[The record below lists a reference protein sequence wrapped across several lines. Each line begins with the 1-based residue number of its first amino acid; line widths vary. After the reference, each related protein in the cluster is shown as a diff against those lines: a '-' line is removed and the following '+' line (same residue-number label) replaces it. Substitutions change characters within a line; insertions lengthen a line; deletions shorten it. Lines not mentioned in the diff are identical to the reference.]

1 MKQSIENIKTIEVT
15 RAVRSTQIGGLKIKK
30 KQIISLLD
38 NELTAVGDDTAEAI
52 MDTLDKIDLE
62 KNEIV
67 TLYYGMDITRAE
79 GEKVLAAAIRDR
91 YPKLQVEIVRG
102 DQPDSSLY
110 YFGRIARRIGHLAV
124 KIVTDSLSDLTSDL
138 VGSLD
143 ITVVPSTVLF
153 GTQEISRSCYY
164 QHR

>member
-1 MKQSIENIKTIEVT
+1 LLAFDYEADLETNINLMKQSIENIKTIEVT

-38 NELTAVGDDTAEAI
+38 NELTAVGDDTAEVI

-67 TLYYGMDITRAE
+67 TVYYGMDITRAE
-79 GEKVLAAAIRDR
+79 AEKVAVAIRDK

-102 DQPDSSLY
+102 DQPNY
-110 YFGRIARRIGHLAV
+110 HYI
-124 KIVTDSLSDLTSDL
+124 
-138 VGSLD
+138 
-143 ITVVPSTVLF
+143 
-153 GTQEISRSCYY
+153 ISVE
-164 QHR
+164 